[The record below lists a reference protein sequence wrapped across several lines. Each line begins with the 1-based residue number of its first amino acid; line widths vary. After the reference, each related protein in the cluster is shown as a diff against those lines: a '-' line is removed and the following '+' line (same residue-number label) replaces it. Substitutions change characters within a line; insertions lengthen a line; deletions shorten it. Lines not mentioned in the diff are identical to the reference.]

1 MTPLCR
7 CTTCRAQLIGVDWV
21 VSPKQNGWGAKEKQ
35 RDMSRNGKSASCCRA
50 PKKSAETNQVFVI
63 PVFDVLLP
71 L

>member
-1 MTPLCR
+1 V
-7 CTTCRAQLIGVDWV
+7 LIGLFPPNKTV
-21 VSPKQNGWGAKEKQ
+21 GGAKEKQ